1 MSGTDLRIQKTY
13 AALTRAFTDLLKVKS
28 FEQIT
33 VRELCDAAMV
43 RTATFYNHFSDKYEF
58 ADFVI
63 RDLLQRYHKDKERTK
78 DLSGQEYYE
87 RLLDDAFTLLE
98 SNTDL
103 IRSLASDSMLWS
115 ISEAIRNSIHD
126 ELLDHLTQDQRSGR
140 DLAAQPELLTE
151 FIIGALEQTV
161 RWWFTDADPLPPEDL
176 REQMSG
182 SILRLIS

>member
-1 MSGTDLRIQKTY
+1 MILDCSVGHLD
-13 AALTRAFTDLLKVKS
+13 VK
-28 FEQIT
+28 I
-33 VRELCDAAMV
+33 
-43 RTATFYNHFSDKYEF
+43 
-58 ADFVI
+58 
-63 RDLLQRYHKDKERTK
+63 
-78 DLSGQEYYE
+78 YE
-87 RLLDDAFTLLE
+87 RIVSLTTCTGQYLIQRKVHPDFDAVLCVTVKIPPFKAFTLLE

-115 ISEAIRNSIHD
+115 ISEVIRNSIHD